1 MNIRE
6 LFDDMW
12 ALYARINPQVV
23 NIKKTDRTT

>member
-12 ALYARINPQVV
+12 ALYVRINPSVDKV
-23 NIKKTDRTT
+23 KVDGTT